1 MNNFNNLIKITLI
14 FSSIIFLGKSVLADG
29 SISIKGEFNG
39 AWKSSSG
46 SYSTTNEQEDGN
58 VDVIFT
64 DTVEGVDVYLRLRQK
79 VDGTAQQNAKLGN
92 ELGTLS
98 FGDDDGAVDPVD
110 SKVPTIFNDSSAKQ
124 MIAGMTSDYKD
135 GDQGDNTITY
145 HSPSVNGT
153 SFKIGLTKGEGGE
166 GSAGSGD
173 ITSASMSSSLGPVS
187 ISLGSAMHD
196 ASALTEGAAAFDSA
210 FVTASTSIGEAKVGF
225 GMYDSDYGDESMNI
239 GVMMPISGFDFNI
252 TYSEH
257 DEQSGHDPSGYMFGI
272 GKNLGY
278 GDFTLEYHHA
288 DLTGSESG
296 EVDTVRLGYSISF
309 GPGYIPLVLN

>member
-1 MNNFNNLIKITLI
+1 MNNINKLTNISL
-14 FSSIIFLGKSVLADG
+14 FLSFGLLLSQFASADG
-29 SISIKGEFNG
+29 SISLKGEFNG

-58 VDVIFT
+58 LDVIFT

-79 VDGTAQQNAKLGN
+79 VDGSAQQNAKLGN

-110 SKVPTIFNDSSAKQ
+110 SKVPSIFNDSSAKQ

-135 GDQGDNTITY
+135 GDNGNNTITY
-145 HSPSVNGT
+145 HSPSVSGA

-166 GSAGSGD
+166 ASAGSGD
-173 ITSASMSSSLGPVS
+173 ITSASISSSLGPVS
-187 ISLGSAMHD
+187 ISFGSAMHD
-196 ASALTEGAAAFDSA
+196 ASALTAGAAAFDSA
-210 FVTASTSIGEAKVGF
+210 FVTASTYLGEAKVGI

-257 DEQSGHDPSGYMFGI
+257 EEQSGHDPSGYMFGI
-272 GKNLGY
+272 GKSLGF
-278 GDFTLEYHHA
+278 GDYTLEYHHA

-309 GPGYIPLVLN
+309 GPGYIPLVIN